1 MKNDSLYVSNELIRF
16 DEKMIRFVCLCCV
29 KRMLSEMY
37 NWSRMSCAAHDE
49 QLKLF
54 IFIEAEGNIARAI
67 FPSNNS

>member
-1 MKNDSLYVSNELIRF
+1 MQ
-16 DEKMIRFVCLCCV
+16 
-29 KRMLSEMY
+29 LSEKLFKL
-37 NWSRMSCAAHDE
+37 SEAVLQLKQAVSCAAHDE